1 MLQILADGHAWRTME
16 KWQSE
21 KKWGHALGTAVG
33 TGLRDGVGKRVGILG
48 YGSIGRQS
56 RSLLSLFIFFIFL
69 HFKRNRE
76 ISKKIADTFRCP
88 RS

>member
-1 MLQILADGHAWRTME
+1 ME

-21 KKWGHALGTAVG
+21 KKWGHAMGTDVG

-56 RSLLSLFIFFIFL
+56 RSLLSLSFPSYFC
-69 HFKRNRE
+69 
-76 ISKKIADTFRCP
+76 ISSGIGKQVR
-88 RS
+88 R